1 MRTVA
6 TSTGRGGLLVAA
18 SLWLAV
24 MALAVM
30 PGIARAQF
38 FSAPSVPRPPADVPS
53 APPLGPQNLTAP
65 DGGIAP
71 PVAPRPAPVLPP
83 PSPPPTQAVPS
94 VPPGQ
99 VTLAVTARYGRDMP
113 AISGGLHWRIFPTKP
128 DQTGV
133 FRVIREDKGPN
144 PVFTLPPGGYIVSV
158 GFGLASATK
167 AVQLREN
174 VREVVEIPAGGLRIE
189 GKVGDVRIP
198 PGQVSF
204 DLFKGSQFEPGDKR
218 PVAPSVMAGDVILV
232 PEGIYHIVSKYGD
245 VNSVVRSDIRVQNGK
260 LTDVTVAHRAAIIT
274 LKLVNERGGEALA
287 NTQWTVLTPGGDII
301 KEVTGAFPRV
311 ILAEGDYRAIA
322 RNEDKSYERSFK
334 VVNGVDGE
342 VEVLVR

>member
-83 PSPPPTQAVPS
+83 PSPPPTQAAPS

-113 AISGGLHWRIFPTKP
+113 AISGGLHWRIYPSKP
-128 DQTGV
+128 DQTGA
-133 FRVIREDKGPN
+133 FRVITEDKGPN
-144 PVFTLPPGGYIVSV
+144 PVFTLPPGGYVVSGRV
-158 GFGLASATK
+158 RARERDQGG
-167 AVQLREN
+167 AVAR
-174 VREVVEIPAGGLRIE
+174 R
-189 GKVGDVRIP
+189 
-198 PGQVSF
+198 
-204 DLFKGSQFEPGDKR
+204 
-218 PVAPSVMAGDVILV
+218 
-232 PEGIYHIVSKYGD
+232 
-245 VNSVVRSDIRVQNGK
+245 
-260 LTDVTVAHRAAIIT
+260 TVARGVRNPGRRPAHRRQGRRRPHSARAGELRSLQGQPVRARRQAA
-274 LKLVNERGGEALA
+274 
-287 NTQWTVLTPGGDII
+287 D
-301 KEVTGAFPRV
+301 
-311 ILAEGDYRAIA
+311 RAVGHGRA
-322 RNEDKSYERSFK
+322 T
-334 VVNGVDGE
+334 
-342 VEVLVR
+342 